1 MFEQAQKLHIRL
13 HQFENHPCGAAGVEG
28 SLVLTKSGSTRALK
42 EKCILQ
48 HFNQYNEKRGILLWS
63 SSIQL
68 PLDAQRPRT
77 HFREKVLHLPWVN
90 HV

>member
-1 MFEQAQKLHIRL
+1 MFEQAQKLHVRL
-13 HQFENHPCGAAGVEG
+13 HHFENHPCGAAGVEG
-28 SLVLTKSGSTRALK
+28 SLVLTKKGSTRALK

-48 HFNQYNEKRGILLWS
+48 RFNQYNEKRGILLWS